1 MADQDMQAVLGV
13 TCYQGRW
20 ALTLDGVG
28 DLGPHCSWREDCLG
42 SWAPDSL
49 LLQYV
54 WGRWAP
60 QHTFPKFCLFVTKE
74 SWFLCYNKYPMKEVK
89 KTIIAF

>member
-1 MADQDMQAVLGV
+1 MQAALGV

-20 ALTLDGVG
+20 ALILESVEELDPTLSLEGRMFG
-28 DLGPHCSWREDCLG
+28 EL
-42 SWAPDSL
+42 APDSL
-49 LLQYV
+49 VLQYV

-60 QHTFPKFCLFVTKE
+60 QHTFPKFCLFLTKE
-74 SWFLCYNKYPMKEVK
+74 SWFLYYNKNPMKEVK